1 MRYFEDEISGIDGST
16 ATFVGYCLDNSSEID
31 PNRKRPSV
39 LVIPGG
45 GYEMTSDREAE
56 PIAMQFLAA
65 GFNAFVLRYS
75 VKPSIFPVALLEAA
89 EAMRRIRTHADEWHC
104 DADAI
109 AAIGFSAGGHLA
121 ANLATSA
128 SDDVL
133 AAHGY
138 DADAVRPNGLMLAY
152 PVVTSGPLA
161 HRGSFD
167 ALLGDRKADPEA
179 LDAVSIEKHIDAK
192 TPPVFVWHTVP
203 DDCVPYEN
211 TLMLVDACK
220 KAGVSVEA
228 HLFPSGG
235 HGLSLGTAETA
246 WQGVNGIEPCAGL
259 AETCDRVDASYIC
272 GYRRCHDR
280 LCHSRRDCRIIAIP
294 AFFSAS
300 FHVFFVARLR
310 FSDQKTSRATFNRV
324 KYPLT
329 GIFRAKTALRGYSA
343 SHDLKITAKN
353 QSRATFCAT

>member
-161 HRGSFD
+161 T
-167 ALLGDRKADPEA
+167 A
-179 LDAVSIEKHIDAK
+179 AVSMRCSA
-192 TPPVFVWHTVP
+192 
-203 DDCVPYEN
+203 
-211 TLMLVDACK
+211 
-220 KAGVSVEA
+220 
-228 HLFPSGG
+228 
-235 HGLSLGTAETA
+235 TARPIRKRSTRFRSKS
-246 WQGVNGIEPCAGL
+246 IS
-259 AETCDRVDASYIC
+259 TRRR
-272 GYRRCHDR
+272 RRCSSGIPFR
-280 LCHSRRDCRIIAIP
+280 TIACRM
-294 AFFSAS
+294 
-300 FHVFFVARLR
+300 RTR
-310 FSDQKTSRATFNRV
+310 
-324 KYPLT
+324 
-329 GIFRAKTALRGYSA
+329 
-343 SHDLKITAKN
+343 
-353 QSRATFCAT
+353 

>member
-109 AAIGFSAGGHLA
+109 AVIGFSAGGHLA

-152 PVVTSGPLA
+152 PVSRPARSPTA
-161 HRGSFD
+161 
-167 ALLGDRKADPEA
+167 
-179 LDAVSIEKHIDAK
+179 AVSMRCSA
-192 TPPVFVWHTVP
+192 
-203 DDCVPYEN
+203 
-211 TLMLVDACK
+211 
-220 KAGVSVEA
+220 
-228 HLFPSGG
+228 
-235 HGLSLGTAETA
+235 TARPIRKRSTRFRSKS
-246 WQGVNGIEPCAGL
+246 IS
-259 AETCDRVDASYIC
+259 TRRR
-272 GYRRCHDR
+272 RRCSSGIPFR
-280 LCHSRRDCRIIAIP
+280 TIACRM
-294 AFFSAS
+294 
-300 FHVFFVARLR
+300 RTR
-310 FSDQKTSRATFNRV
+310 
-324 KYPLT
+324 
-329 GIFRAKTALRGYSA
+329 
-343 SHDLKITAKN
+343 
-353 QSRATFCAT
+353 

>member
-203 DDCVPYEN
+203 DDCVPGQRHR
-211 TLMLVDACK
+211 TV
-220 KAGVSVEA
+220 
-228 HLFPSGG
+228 
-235 HGLSLGTAETA
+235 
-246 WQGVNGIEPCAGL
+246 CAGL

-310 FSDQKTSRATFNRV
+310 FSDQKIKSCD
-324 KYPLT
+324 
-329 GIFRAKTALRGYSA
+329 I
-343 SHDLKITAKN
+343 
-353 QSRATFCAT
+353 

>member
-1 MRYFEDEISGIDGST
+1 MKHFEYEISGIDGS
-16 ATFVGYCLDNSSEID
+16 AAKFVGYCLDNSEEVVPD
-31 PNRKRPSV
+31 RVRPSV

-75 VKPSIFPVALLEAA
+75 VKPSVFPVALLEAA
-89 EAMRRIRTHADEWHC
+89 DAMTMIREHAAEWHV
-104 DADAI
+104 DPEAI
-109 AAIGFSAGGHLA
+109 AVIGFSAGGHLA

-138 DADAVRPNGLMLAY
+138 DPDAVRPNGLMLAY
-152 PVVTSGPLA
+152 PVITSGPLA

-167 ALLGDRKADPEA
+167 SLLGERRNDPET
-179 LDAVSIEKHIDAK
+179 LESVSIEHHIDTK

-203 DDCVPYEN
+203 DEVVPYEN
-211 TLMLVDACK
+211 TLMLIDACK

-228 HLFPSGG
+228 HLFPQGG

-246 WQGVNGIEPCAGL
+246 WQGVDGIEPSMQIWTQL
-259 AETCDRVDASYIC
+259 AVAWI
-272 GYRRCHDR
+272 RRT
-280 LCHSRRDCRIIAIP
+280 
-294 AFFSAS
+294 F
-300 FHVFFVARLR
+300 AR
-310 FSDQKTSRATFNRV
+310 
-324 KYPLT
+324 
-329 GIFRAKTALRGYSA
+329 
-343 SHDLKITAKN
+343 
-353 QSRATFCAT
+353 

>member
-109 AAIGFSAGGHLA
+109 AMIGFSAGGHLA

-235 HGLSLGTAETA
+235 RRNRMAGGQRHRT
-246 WQGVNGIEPCAGL
+246 VCAGL